1 MAAMK
6 MVVATMLITMMV
18 RMIGGAYNGY
28 GYGEKRY
35 LARHTTST
43 AAAVSKAPH
52 SSCAVH
58 VVALAVVQFPKMRH
72 VIG

>member
-1 MAAMK
+1 
-6 MVVATMLITMMV
+6 
-18 RMIGGAYNGY
+18 MIGGAYNSY

-35 LARHTTST
+35 LARHTTSTST

-72 VIG
+72 VIS